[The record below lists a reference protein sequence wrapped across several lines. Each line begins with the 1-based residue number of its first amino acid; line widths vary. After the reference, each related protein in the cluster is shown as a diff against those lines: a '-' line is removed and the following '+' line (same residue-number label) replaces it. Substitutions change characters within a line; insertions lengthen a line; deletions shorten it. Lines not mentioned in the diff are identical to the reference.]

1 MEKASDI
8 NKRIDKKSK
17 KREKKYLVS
26 WLLSPSR
33 PFVLDPIVLNVEEEL

>member
-8 NKRIDKKSK
+8 NKRIDKKAR
-17 KREKKYLVS
+17 REEKYLVT